1 MGYQQ
6 IFNSLIEFFEEDGWD
21 FQWMAGVSILNLSFS
36 GENGDWACYA
46 QAREFAEQFVFYS
59 VIHDAVPEAK
69 RPTMAEFITR
79 ANFGM
84 IIGNF
89 EMDYDDGEVRF
100 KTSVDVEGSE
110 LSPPL
115 IRQTVYANLV
125 ITDRYLPGIREV
137 IHTKNAPLDILNR
150 VELIEEFEDS
160 FENHA
165 FQSPESP
172 DDEEDPPT
180 NDSPTS

>member
-21 FQWMAGVSILNLSFS
+21 FQWMAGMSILNLSFI
-36 GENGDWACYA
+36 GENGEWSCYA

-59 VIHDAVPEAK
+59 AMPEAVPENK
-69 RPTMAEFITR
+69 RHRMAEFITR

-89 EMDYDDGEVRF
+89 EMDYADGELRF

-137 IHTKNAPLDILNR
+137 IHTDNAPLDILNR
-150 VELIEEFEDS
+150 VELMEEFEDT
-160 FENHA
+160 FENDA
-165 FQSPESP
+165 FEKP
-172 DDEEDPPT
+172 DDDTSSDDPAP
-180 NDSPTS
+180 S